1 MLVPS
6 SAPST
11 STVYSSNTTQS
22 NVEATATADST
33 PRSADSVKFSQSGLA
48 ASSGEKLS
56 TRNPAAYSNEVRLK
70 NDLSRILME
79 TLFGKE
85 GSDDE
90 DSKSIEDKLLAE
102 VETDLSQEQTEVDSL
117 V

>member
-1 MLVPS
+1 MLVQS

-11 STVYSSNTTQS
+11 SIVYSNNIAPS
-22 NVEATATADST
+22 NVEATATGDST

-48 ASSGEKLS
+48 ASSGDKLS

-70 NDLSRILME
+70 DDLSRILME

-85 GSDDE
+85 SDDGE
-90 DSKSIEDKLLAE
+90 DSKSIEEKLRSE
-102 VETDLSQEQTEVDSL
+102 VEADISQEQTEVDSL

>member
-11 STVYSSNTTQS
+11 SVVYANSSAS
-22 NVEATATADST
+22 SSVETTATTDST
-33 PRSADSVKFSQSGLA
+33 SRPADSVKFSQSGLA

-90 DSKSIEDKLLAE
+90 ESKNIEDKLLAE
-102 VETDLSQEQTEVDSL
+102 VETDLSQEQAAVDSL